1 MEQQQAPQLTEEQRK
16 LIFRAVRVNNLYTK
30 LSQKL
35 LGKLVPFSELK
46 AHLDGQS
53 GADVEEFHK
62 LSTQYDEIWQGL
74 GYTSPPRY
82 VDLVRPVRRE
92 LRQHARKRK
101 REAKRQAE
109 NPELQSKSPKRER
122 PERPQG
128 GSRPQ
133 GQRPQGDRRQFGDR
147 DRNSSHSRPFRGDGG
162 RQGGYNREG
171 GFNRDGGYRDG
182 NRPQGGYNRDGGF
195 NRESGY
201 REGGYRDGN
210 RPQGGYNREGG
221 FSRDGAQRPPEQ
233 QTDFQRPAPPKS
245 NVGEQVTFRKR
256 KKRDGS
262 SDDGAGA

>member
-35 LGKLVPFSELK
+35 LGKLVPFGELK

-53 GADVEEFHK
+53 GADVEEFNK

-109 NPELQSKSPKRER
+109 NPELQSKPPKGER
-122 PERPQG
+122 PERPQ

-147 DRNSSHSRPFRGDGG
+147 DRNSSQQRPFRGDGG
-162 RQGGYNREG
+162 RPQGGFNREG
-171 GFNRDGGYRDG
+171 GFNRDGG
-182 NRPQGGYNRDGGF
+182 RPQGVSNREGGF
-195 NRESGY
+195 N
-201 REGGYRDGN
+201 REGGYRDGG
-210 RPQGGYNREGG
+210 RPQQGGYNREGM
-221 FSRDGAQRPPEQ
+221 QRQPEQ
-233 QTDFQRPAPPKS
+233 QGDFQRPSPPKS

-262 SDDGAGA
+262 GDDGTGE